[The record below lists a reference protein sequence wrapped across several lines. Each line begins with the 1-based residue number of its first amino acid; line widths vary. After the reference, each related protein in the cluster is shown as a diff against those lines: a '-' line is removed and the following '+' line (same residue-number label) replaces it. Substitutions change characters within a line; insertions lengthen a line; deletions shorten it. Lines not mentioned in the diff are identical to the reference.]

1 MNYRDLLYD
10 TYVSNNKIF
19 LRQNL
24 ADPDGQVIRNLINLH
39 QTMSG
44 WLDEVPRDGKAL
56 DVACGAGNILQW
68 LKIEG
73 FVNLFGVDISQ
84 EQVEIA
90 RQQFPEVVC
99 GDAIAYLEKHP
110 EEFQLITA
118 FDILEHFTKQ
128 EAVRFL
134 TAIYGA
140 LTPGGRLILQ
150 LPNGDSPFA
159 GAVVHGDLT
168 HEVTYT
174 TVSLRHLL
182 LASGFQDIQFQEHAP
197 QPTSL
202 KGLVRCGLWSL
213 IRQLIKGIHLIE
225 TGGPSTQVYTRV
237 MRATVVKAN

>member
-1 MNYRDLLYD
+1 MNYRDILYG
-10 TYVSNNKIF
+10 TYVSNNKHL
-19 LRQNL
+19 LREKL
-24 ADPDGQVIRNLINLH
+24 ANPDGQDIRNLTNLH
-39 QTMSG
+39 RAMAI
-44 WLDEVPRDGKAL
+44 WLSQVPRHGKVL

-68 LKIEG
+68 LKMEG
-73 FVNLFGVDISQ
+73 FVNLSGVDISP

-90 RQQFPEVVC
+90 QQQFPQVVC
-99 GDAIAYLEKHP
+99 GDAIAYLEQHS
-110 EEFQLITA
+110 EQFQLITA

-128 EAVRFL
+128 EAIRFV

-140 LTPGGRLILQ
+140 LTPKGRLILQ

-182 LASGFQDIQFQEHAP
+182 LTCGFQDIQFQEHDP

-202 KGLVRCGLWSL
+202 KGLIRCGLWSM
-213 IRQLIKGIHLIE
+213 IRQVIKGIHLIE
-225 TGGPSTQVYTRV
+225 TGGPSTQIYTRV
-237 MRATVVKAN
+237 MRATAVKAN